1 MKKILTLVL
10 ALCMLSSYA
19 FAEDLIENIDLE
31 PGFPV
36 VKEPVSVTIALVPTS
51 SAVDFQVEQNWMT
64 EYINRNSGLDIEWMV
79 IDATAATERIP
90 LMLNSG
96 DMPDAILGHGF
107 QANDIAQYGASEGM
121 FYPVN
126 ELLDYM
132 PIFSAFLEENPA
144 VREGITTPDGNIY
157 GFPAL
162 NNIYS
167 YAARFFIDQTW
178 LDRVGLENPTTLEEF
193 KNMLIAFRD
202 EDANGNGDPDDEI
215 PWGGSWSGAYAE
227 RDPIFYALGYAASGN
242 LAVDHNKEN
251 PDIVFVPYEAQYKDY
266 LLYMNDLWNEGLLDP
281 DMFTQAE
288 TQVQA
293 DVLEGTIGFCAM
305 SAPYVYAP
313 ETKDNWVAINAMS
326 KEEGGLRIY
335 PAANPVY
342 IPAFMVLNA
351 DCEEEVAAALAA
363 LADEMYS
370 VEWYGWSMYGPE
382 AGSELDYFGT
392 GHYVE
397 DGVIKYNMPDDVT
410 NEWSFRCT
418 YLTIWNLPGFNSLQ
432 YDPYYQLYAEQFPDT
447 QLGQLFATGNYFED
461 WQPNFIETTS
471 PTMRRASRPS
481 TSPRMTWTAS
491 TRFRPRWTTML
502 PPWKPSSS
510 PARSPSRM
518 STTTSSPRWKNMVCR
533 SMSSS
538 ITATMAANPGVYSA
552 PVSRL

>member
-36 VKEPVSVTIALVPTS
+36 VKEPVSVTIALVPQG

-79 IDATAATERIP
+79 IDATAASERIP

-107 QANDIAQYGASEGM
+107 YANDIAQYGASEGM

-144 VREGITTPDGNIY
+144 VREGITTTDGNIY

-178 LDRVGLENPTTLEEF
+178 LDRLGLENPTTLEEF

-215 PWGGSWSGAYAE
+215 PWGGSWSGASAE
-227 RDPIFYALGYAASGN
+227 RDLIFYALGYAASGN

-281 DMFTQAE
+281 DMFTQSE

-293 DVLEGTIGFCAM
+293 TVLEGTIGFCAM
-305 SAPYVYAP
+305 SAPYVYVP

-351 DCEEEVAAALAA
+351 DCDEEVAAALAA

-397 DGVIKYNMPDDVT
+397 DGVIKYNMPDDMT
-410 NEWSFRCT
+410 DEWSFRCT
-418 YLTIWNLPGFNSLQ
+418 YLTIWDLPGFNSLQ

-461 WQPNFIETTS
+461 WQPNFIETYQPYYAES
-471 PTMRRASRPS
+471 IPTFYFAEDDLDRINTLQTPLDDYVASMEAKFI
-481 TSPRMTWTAS
+481 TGEI
-491 TRFRPRWTTML
+491 
-502 PPWKPSSS
+502 
-510 PARSPSRM
+510 
-518 STTTSSPRWKNMVCR
+518 
-533 SMSSS
+533 S
-538 ITATMAANPGVYSA
+538 IEDEYDNFVATLEEYGVQEYVELYNSYYGD
-552 PVSRL
+552 

>member
-36 VKEPVSVTIALVPTS
+36 VKEPVSVTIALVPQG

-79 IDATAATERIP
+79 IDSTAASERIP

-96 DMPDAILGHGF
+96 DMPDAILGHAF
-107 QANDIAQYGASEGM
+107 QANDIAQYGTSEGM

-144 VREGITTPDGNIY
+144 VREGITTTDGNIY

-178 LDRVGLENPTTLEEF
+178 LDRLGLENPTTLEEF

-215 PWGGSWSGAYAE
+215 PWGGSWSGASAE
-227 RDPIFYALGYAASGN
+227 RDLIFYALGYAASGN

-281 DMFTQAE
+281 DMFTQSE

-293 DVLEGTIGFCAM
+293 TVLEGTIGFCAM
-305 SAPYVYAP
+305 SAPYVYVP

-351 DCEEEVAAALAA
+351 DCDEEVAAALAA

-370 VEWYGWSMYGPE
+370 VEWYGWAMYGPE

-397 DGVIKYNMPDDVT
+397 DGVIKYNMPDDMT
-410 NEWSFRCT
+410 DEWSFRCT
-418 YLTIWNLPGFNSLQ
+418 YLTIWDLPGFNSLQ

-461 WQPNFIETTS
+461 WQPNFIETYQPYYAES
-471 PTMRRASRPS
+471 IPTFYFAEDDLDRINTLQTPLDDYVASMEAKFI
-481 TSPRMTWTAS
+481 TGEI
-491 TRFRPRWTTML
+491 
-502 PPWKPSSS
+502 
-510 PARSPSRM
+510 
-518 STTTSSPRWKNMVCR
+518 
-533 SMSSS
+533 S
-538 ITATMAANPGVYSA
+538 IEDEYDNFVATLEEYGVQEYVELYNSYYGG
-552 PVSRL
+552 

>member
-36 VKEPVSVTIALVPTS
+36 VKEPVSVTIALVPQG

-79 IDATAATERIP
+79 IDSTAASERIP

-96 DMPDAILGHGF
+96 DMPDAILGHAF
-107 QANDIAQYGASEGM
+107 QANDIAQYGTSEGM

-144 VREGITTPDGNIY
+144 VREGITTTDGNIY

-178 LDRVGLENPTTLEEF
+178 LDRLGLENPTTLEEF

-215 PWGGSWSGAYAE
+215 PWGGSWSGASAE
-227 RDPIFYALGYAASGN
+227 RDLIFYALGYAASGN

-281 DMFTQAE
+281 DMFTQSE

-293 DVLEGTIGFCAM
+293 TVLEGTIGFCAM
-305 SAPYVYAP
+305 SAPYVYVP

-351 DCEEEVAAALAA
+351 DCDEEMAAALAA

-397 DGVIKYNMPDDVT
+397 DGVIKYNMPDDMT
-410 NEWSFRCT
+410 DEWSFRCT
-418 YLTIWNLPGFNSLQ
+418 YLTIWDLPGFNSLQ

-461 WQPNFIETTS
+461 WQPNFIETYQPYYAES
-471 PTMRRASRPS
+471 IPTFYFAEDDLDRINTLQTPLDDYVASMEAKFI
-481 TSPRMTWTAS
+481 TGEI
-491 TRFRPRWTTML
+491 
-502 PPWKPSSS
+502 
-510 PARSPSRM
+510 
-518 STTTSSPRWKNMVCR
+518 
-533 SMSSS
+533 S
-538 ITATMAANPGVYSA
+538 IEDEYDNFVATLEEYGVQEYVELYNSYYGG
-552 PVSRL
+552 

>member
-36 VKEPVSVTIALVPTS
+36 VKEPVSVTIALVPQS

-79 IDATAATERIP
+79 IDATAASERIP

-107 QANDIAQYGASEGM
+107 YANDIAQYGASEGM

-162 NNIYS
+162 NNVYS

-178 LDRVGLENPTTLEEF
+178 LDRLGLENPTTLEEF

-215 PWGGSWSGAYAE
+215 PWGGSWSGASAE
-227 RDPIFYALGYAASGN
+227 RDLIFYALGYAASGN

-281 DMFTQAE
+281 DMFTQSE

-293 DVLEGTIGFCAM
+293 TVLEGTIGFCAM
-305 SAPYVYAP
+305 SAPYVYVP

-351 DCEEEVAAALAA
+351 DCDEEVAAALAA

-397 DGVIKYNMPDDVT
+397 DGVIKYNMPDDMT
-410 NEWSFRCT
+410 DEWSFRCT
-418 YLTIWNLPGFNSLQ
+418 YLTIWDLPGFNSLQ

-461 WQPNFIETTS
+461 WQPNFIETYQPYYAES
-471 PTMRRASRPS
+471 IPTFYFAEDDLDRINTLQTPLDDYVASMEAKFI
-481 TSPRMTWTAS
+481 TGEI
-491 TRFRPRWTTML
+491 
-502 PPWKPSSS
+502 
-510 PARSPSRM
+510 
-518 STTTSSPRWKNMVCR
+518 
-533 SMSSS
+533 S
-538 ITATMAANPGVYSA
+538 IEDEYDNFVATLEEYGVQEYVELYNSYYGG
-552 PVSRL
+552 

>member
-36 VKEPVSVTIALVPTS
+36 VKEPVSVTIALVPQG

-79 IDATAATERIP
+79 IDSTAASERIP

-96 DMPDAILGHGF
+96 DMPDAILGHAF
-107 QANDIAQYGASEGM
+107 QANDIAQYGTSEGM

-144 VREGITTPDGNIY
+144 VREGITTTDGNIY

-178 LDRVGLENPTTLEEF
+178 LDRLGLENPTTLEEF

-215 PWGGSWSGAYAE
+215 PWGGSWSGASAE
-227 RDPIFYALGYAASGN
+227 RDLIFYALGYAASGN

-281 DMFTQAE
+281 DMFTQSE

-293 DVLEGTIGFCAM
+293 TVLEGTIGFCAM
-305 SAPYVYAP
+305 SAPYVYVP

-351 DCEEEVAAALAA
+351 DCDEEVAAALAA

-397 DGVIKYNMPDDVT
+397 DGVIKYNMPDDMT

-418 YLTIWNLPGFNSLQ
+418 YLTIWDLPGFNSLQ

-461 WQPNFIETTS
+461 WQPNFIETYQPYYAES
-471 PTMRRASRPS
+471 IPTFYFAEDDLDRINTLQTPLDDYVASMEAKFI
-481 TSPRMTWTAS
+481 TGEI
-491 TRFRPRWTTML
+491 
-502 PPWKPSSS
+502 
-510 PARSPSRM
+510 
-518 STTTSSPRWKNMVCR
+518 
-533 SMSSS
+533 S
-538 ITATMAANPGVYSA
+538 IEDEYDNFVATLEEYGVQEYVELYNSYYGG
-552 PVSRL
+552 

>member
-157 GFPAL
+157 GFPAR
-162 NNIYS
+162 NSIYS

-461 WQPNFIETTS
+461 WQPNFIETYQPYYAES
-471 PTMRRASRPS
+471 IPTFYFTEDDLDRINTLQTPLDDYVASMEAKFI
-481 TSPRMTWTAS
+481 TGEI
-491 TRFRPRWTTML
+491 
-502 PPWKPSSS
+502 
-510 PARSPSRM
+510 
-518 STTTSSPRWKNMVCR
+518 
-533 SMSSS
+533 S
-538 ITATMAANPGVYSA
+538 IEDEYDNFVATLEEYGVQEYVELYNSYYGG
-552 PVSRL
+552 

>member
-1 MKKILTLVL
+1 
-10 ALCMLSSYA
+10 
-19 FAEDLIENIDLE
+19 
-31 PGFPV
+31 
-36 VKEPVSVTIALVPTS
+36 
-51 SAVDFQVEQNWMT
+51 
-64 EYINRNSGLDIEWMV
+64 
-79 IDATAATERIP
+79 
-90 LMLNSG
+90 
-96 DMPDAILGHGF
+96 
-107 QANDIAQYGASEGM
+107 
-121 FYPVN
+121 
-126 ELLDYM
+126 M

-461 WQPNFIETTS
+461 WQPNIIETYQPYYAEGI
-471 PTMRRASRPS
+471 PTFYFTEDDLDRINTLQTPLDDYVASMEAKFI
-481 TSPRMTWTAS
+481 TGEI
-491 TRFRPRWTTML
+491 
-502 PPWKPSSS
+502 
-510 PARSPSRM
+510 
-518 STTTSSPRWKNMVCR
+518 
-533 SMSSS
+533 S
-538 ITATMAANPGVYSA
+538 IEDEYDNFVATLEEYGVQEYVELYNSYYGG
-552 PVSRL
+552 

>member
-36 VKEPVSVTIALVPTS
+36 VKEPVSVTIALVPQG

-79 IDATAATERIP
+79 IDATAASERIP

-96 DMPDAILGHGF
+96 DMPDAILGHVF
-107 QANDIAQYGASEGM
+107 QANDIAQYGTSEGM

-144 VREGITTPDGNIY
+144 VREGITTTDGNIY

-178 LDRVGLENPTTLEEF
+178 LDRLGLENPTTLEEF

-215 PWGGSWSGAYAE
+215 PWGGSWSGASAE
-227 RDPIFYALGYAASGN
+227 RDLIFYALGYAASGN

-281 DMFTQAE
+281 DMFTQSE

-293 DVLEGTIGFCAM
+293 TVLEGTIGFCAM
-305 SAPYVYAP
+305 SAPYVYVP

-351 DCEEEVAAALAA
+351 DCDEEVAAALAA

-397 DGVIKYNMPDDVT
+397 DGVIKYNMPDDMT
-410 NEWSFRCT
+410 DEWSFRCT
-418 YLTIWNLPGFNSLQ
+418 YLTIWDLPGFNSLQ

-461 WQPNFIETTS
+461 WQPNFIETYQPYYAES
-471 PTMRRASRPS
+471 IPTFYFAEDDLDRINTLQTPLDDYVASMEAKFI
-481 TSPRMTWTAS
+481 TGEI
-491 TRFRPRWTTML
+491 
-502 PPWKPSSS
+502 
-510 PARSPSRM
+510 
-518 STTTSSPRWKNMVCR
+518 
-533 SMSSS
+533 S
-538 ITATMAANPGVYSA
+538 IEDEYDNFVATLEEYGVQEYVELYNSYYGG
-552 PVSRL
+552 

>member
-36 VKEPVSVTIALVPTS
+36 VKEPVSVTIALVPQS

-79 IDATAATERIP
+79 IDATAASERIP

-107 QANDIAQYGASEGM
+107 YANDIAQYGASEGM

-144 VREGITTPDGNIY
+144 VREGITTTDGNIY

-162 NNIYS
+162 NNVYS
-167 YAARFFIDQTW
+167 YAARFFVDQTW
-178 LDRVGLENPTTLEEF
+178 LDRLGLENPTTLEEF

-227 RDPIFYALGYAASGN
+227 RDPIFYAMGYAASGN

-293 DVLEGTIGFCAM
+293 TVLEGTIGFCAM
-305 SAPYVYAP
+305 SAPYVYVP

-335 PAANPVY
+335 PAANPICV
-342 IPAFMVLNA
+342 PAFMVLNA
-351 DCEEEVAAALAA
+351 DCDEEVAAALAA

-397 DGVIKYNMPDDVT
+397 DGVIKYNMPDDMT

-461 WQPNFIETTS
+461 WQPNFIETYQPYYAES
-471 PTMRRASRPS
+471 IPTFYFTEDDLDRINTLQTPLDDYVASMEAKFI
-481 TSPRMTWTAS
+481 TGEI
-491 TRFRPRWTTML
+491 
-502 PPWKPSSS
+502 
-510 PARSPSRM
+510 
-518 STTTSSPRWKNMVCR
+518 
-533 SMSSS
+533 S
-538 ITATMAANPGVYSA
+538 IEDEYDNFVATLEEYGVQEYVELYNSYYGG
-552 PVSRL
+552 

>member
-144 VREGITTPDGNIY
+144 VREGITAPDGNIY

-461 WQPNFIETTS
+461 WQPNFIETYQPYYAEGI
-471 PTMRRASRPS
+471 PTFYFTEDDLDRINTLQTPLDDYVASMEAKFI
-481 TSPRMTWTAS
+481 TGEI
-491 TRFRPRWTTML
+491 
-502 PPWKPSSS
+502 
-510 PARSPSRM
+510 
-518 STTTSSPRWKNMVCR
+518 
-533 SMSSS
+533 S
-538 ITATMAANPGVYSA
+538 IEDEYDNFVATLEEYGVQEYVELYNSYYGG
-552 PVSRL
+552 

>member
-215 PWGGSWSGAYAE
+215 PWGGSWSGASAE
-227 RDPIFYALGYAASGN
+227 RDLIFYALGYAASGN

-418 YLTIWNLPGFNSLQ
+418 YLTIWNLPSFNSLQ

-461 WQPNFIETTS
+461 WQPNFIETYQPYYAES
-471 PTMRRASRPS
+471 IPTFYFTEDDLDRINTLQTPLDDYVASMEAKFI
-481 TSPRMTWTAS
+481 TGEI
-491 TRFRPRWTTML
+491 
-502 PPWKPSSS
+502 
-510 PARSPSRM
+510 
-518 STTTSSPRWKNMVCR
+518 
-533 SMSSS
+533 S
-538 ITATMAANPGVYSA
+538 IEDEYDNFVATLEEYGVKEYVELYNSYYGG
-552 PVSRL
+552 

>member
-36 VKEPVSVTIALVPTS
+36 VKEPVSVTIALVPQG

-96 DMPDAILGHGF
+96 DMPDAILGHAF
-107 QANDIAQYGASEGM
+107 QANDIAQYGTSEGM

-144 VREGITTPDGNIY
+144 VREGITTTDGNIY

-281 DMFTQAE
+281 DMFTQSE

-293 DVLEGTIGFCAM
+293 TVLEGTIGFCAM
-305 SAPYVYAP
+305 SAPYVYVP

-351 DCEEEVAAALAA
+351 DCDEEVAAALAA

-461 WQPNFIETTS
+461 WQPNFIETYQPYYAES
-471 PTMRRASRPS
+471 IPTFYFTEDDLDRINTLQTPLDDYVASMEAKFI
-481 TSPRMTWTAS
+481 TGEI
-491 TRFRPRWTTML
+491 
-502 PPWKPSSS
+502 
-510 PARSPSRM
+510 
-518 STTTSSPRWKNMVCR
+518 
-533 SMSSS
+533 S
-538 ITATMAANPGVYSA
+538 IEDEYDNFVATLEEYGVQEYVELYNSYYGG
-552 PVSRL
+552 